1 MNDITFDI
9 LKIICSICIALVTA
23 YLIPYIKSMCDD
35 ARYKNLVDMVAVAV
49 RAAEQTFRQSGQG
62 AQKKEEVLNFIS
74 EYMTTHGFSIS
85 SYQLD
90 QLIECAVYQM
100 KQGGKV

>member
-1 MNDITFDI
+1 MNDITFNI
-9 LKIICSICIALVTA
+9 LKIIFSICIALVTA
-23 YLIPYIKSMCDD
+23 YLIPYIKSMCEDKK
-35 ARYKNLVDMVAVAV
+35 YKALVDMVAVAV
-49 RAAEQTFRQSGQG
+49 RAAEQTFRQSGMG
-62 AQKKEEVLNFIS
+62 AQKKEEVVNFIS

-90 QLIECAVYQM
+90 QLIECAVYQL

>member
-1 MNDITFDI
+1 MNDIYFDI
-9 LKIICSICIALVTA
+9 LMVVYSICTALATIYIVP
-23 YLIPYIKSMCDD
+23 YLKHLCEDKK
-35 ARYKNLVDMVAVAV
+35 YKNLVDMVAVAV
-49 RAAEQTFRQSGQG
+49 RAAEQTFRQSGMG

>member
-1 MNDITFDI
+1 MNDITFSI
-9 LKIICSICIALVTA
+9 LKIIFSICIALVTA
-23 YLIPYIKSMCDD
+23 YLIPYIKSLSED
-35 ARYKNLVDMVAVAV
+35 ARYNDLVDMVGVAV

-62 AQKKEEVLNFIS
+62 VAKKEEVLNFLS

-90 QLIECAVYQM
+90 QLIECAVYQL

>member
-1 MNDITFDI
+1 MNDITFNI
-9 LKIICSICIALVTA
+9 LKIIFSICVALLTA
-23 YLIPYIKSMCDD
+23 YAIPYIRSLSEDK
-35 ARYKNLVDMVAVAV
+35 RYKALVDMVGVAV

-62 AQKKEEVLNFIS
+62 AQKREEVVNFIS
-74 EYMTTHGFSIS
+74 EYMTTHGLSIS

-90 QLIECAVYQM
+90 QLIEAAVYQM

>member
-1 MNDITFDI
+1 MTDLTPLVLALIG
-9 LKIICSICIALVTA
+9 LLGALIAR
-23 YLIPYIKSMCDD
+23 YLIPYIKSMCEDKK
-35 ARYKNLVDMVAVAV
+35 YKALVDMVGVAV
-49 RAAEQTFRQSGQG
+49 RAAEQTFRQSGMG
-62 AQKKEEVLNFIS
+62 AQKKEEVINFIS

>member
-1 MNDITFDI
+1 MNDITFNI
-9 LKIICSICIALVTA
+9 LKIIFSVCIALVTA
-23 YLIPYIKSMCDD
+23 YLIPYIKSMCEDKK
-35 ARYKNLVDMVAVAV
+35 YKALVDMVAVAV

-62 AQKKEEVLNFIS
+62 AQKKEEVINFIS
-74 EYMTTHGFSIS
+74 EYMTTHGLSIS

>member
-1 MNDITFDI
+1 MNEITFNI
-9 LKIICSICIALVTA
+9 LKVAVSICAALITA
-23 YLIPYIKSMCDD
+23 YLIPYLRTLKEDR
-35 ARYKNLVDMVAVAV
+35 RYMSLVDMVEVAV
-49 RAAEQTFRQSGQG
+49 RAAEQTFRQSGMG

-100 KQGGKV
+100 KKEIK

>member
-1 MNDITFDI
+1 MNDITFNI
-9 LKIICSICIALVTA
+9 LKIIFSICVALLTA
-23 YLIPYIKSMCDD
+23 YAIPYIRSLSEDK
-35 ARYKNLVDMVAVAV
+35 RYKALVDMVGVAV

-62 AQKKEEVLNFIS
+62 AAKKEEVVNFIS
-74 EYMTTHGFSIS
+74 EYMTTHGLSIS

>member
-1 MNDITFDI
+1 MNDITFNI
-9 LKIICSICIALVTA
+9 LKVAVSICAALITA
-23 YLIPYIKSMCDD
+23 YLIPYLRTLKEDR
-35 ARYKNLVDMVAVAV
+35 RYMSLVDMVEVAV

-100 KQGGKV
+100 KKEIK

>member
-1 MNDITFDI
+1 MNDITFNI
-9 LKIICSICIALVTA
+9 LKIIFSICIALVTA
-23 YLIPYIKSMCDD
+23 YLIPYIKSMCED

-49 RAAEQTFRQSGQG
+49 RAAEQTFRESGMG

>member
-1 MNDITFDI
+1 MNDITFNI
-9 LKIICSICIALVTA
+9 LKIIFSICIALVTA
-23 YLIPYIKSMCDD
+23 YLIPYIKSMCEDKK
-35 ARYKNLVDMVAVAV
+35 YKALVDMVAVAV

>member
-1 MNDITFDI
+1 MNDITFNI
-9 LKIICSICIALVTA
+9 LKIIFSICVALVTA
-23 YLIPYIKSMCDD
+23 YLIPYIKSVCEEKK
-35 ARYKNLVDMVAVAV
+35 YKNLVDMVAVAV
-49 RAAEQTFRQSGQG
+49 RAAEQTFRQSGMG

-74 EYMTTHGFSIS
+74 EYMTTHGLTIS

>member
-1 MNDITFDI
+1 MNDITFNI
-9 LKIICSICIALVTA
+9 LKIIFSICVALVTV
-23 YLIPYIKSMCDD
+23 YLIPYIKSMCEDKK
-35 ARYKNLVDMVAVAV
+35 YKALVDMVAVAV
-49 RAAEQTFRQSGQG
+49 RAAEQTFRQSGMG
-62 AQKKEEVLNFIS
+62 AQKKEEVVNFIS
-74 EYMTTHGFSIS
+74 EYMTTHGLSIS